1 MLTIGYQLEDTC
13 CRCCYVLTDEMYFA
27 KGVVVADIVA
37 TKALVLM
44 DPIPADEGVQ
54 LLAAAPPELLFLA

>member
-1 MLTIGYQLEDTC
+1 
-13 CRCCYVLTDEMYFA
+13 MYFA